1 MADYLL
7 DTNHASY
14 LFGGSQALR
23 ERIQS
28 AVASGH
34 RFGISMTVPGEL
46 FYAAYASQRRDQNL
60 QALRRFMDDVF
71 LWPFDA
77 AAAEEFGHIQ
87 AEQKAK
93 GRPIP
98 PTDAQIAAVARLRGL
113 TILTADQHFREVGSL
128 AVENWLV

>member
-1 MADYLL
+1 
-7 DTNHASY
+7 
-14 LFGGSQALR
+14 
-23 ERIQS
+23 
-28 AVASGH
+28 
-34 RFGISMTVPGEL
+34 
-46 FYAAYASQRRDQNL
+46 
-60 QALRRFMDDVF
+60 LRRYDVF

-77 AAAEEFGHIQ
+77 AAFEEFGRIR

-113 TILTADQHFREVGSL
+113 TVLTADQHFREVSSL